1 MSSLFPTTNA
11 LIARFTEIDVTVY
24 RRHPDAPTGRDLLRL
39 GQLDHAHRAAK
50 AKEKPADSTRR
61 ARSLPLAV

>member
-1 MSSLFPTTNA
+1 LSSLFPTTNA
-11 LIARFTEIDVTVY
+11 LISRFTEIDVTVY

-50 AKEKPADSTRR
+50 PKKNP
-61 ARSLPLAV
+61 PG